1 MAKSIENHLGQ
12 FWKDRAGVTSTEF
25 GIVIGL
31 VGLASLQALT
41 MLGEEVEQNFDE
53 TGQTVAQSQADP
65 FARGRGA
72 RIDPNDSAIAGIQ
85 VAPNEPATAG
95 ARAATEETSNQ
106 TAKPVEPAF
115 ANSPPIEYSE
125 WP

>member
-1 MAKSIENHLGQ
+1 MAKSIANHLGQ
-12 FWKDRAGVTSTEF
+12 FWRDRAGVTSTEF

-31 VGLASLQALT
+31 IGLASLQALT

-65 FARGRGA
+65 FARGRSA
-72 RIDPNDSAIAGIQ
+72 RIDPNEPATAGAQ

-95 ARAATEETSNQ
+95 AQVAPQQISEQ